1 MEKLN
6 QIFQEL
12 GGIKGLKS
20 IAFLDSNMKEIVN
33 KLEEENN
40 QGVLESV
47 KKDYT
52 LLLSHDSCFR
62 KPVSEVV
69 SYKDGTVM
77 LPPVDFP
84 EVNARE
90 VVSSS
95 PSLKVHDA
103 LLKELNISLDAEEAT
118 LLIGFNL

>member
-12 GGIKGLKS
+12 GRVKGLKS

-47 KKDYT
+47 KMDYT
-52 LLLSHDSCFR
+52 LLLSHNSSFR
-62 KPVSEVV
+62 EPVSEIV
-69 SYKDGTVM
+69 SSKDRIIM
-77 LPPVDFP
+77 FPAVDFP